1 MVDIYSVILCETTI
15 GDRDFIFKMMLDITR
30 SMVNIYNNTDNN
42 SDGPLLSRVDVD
54 EVADTLFLLFTD
66 NKFTPTE

>member
-54 EVADTLFLLFTD
+54 ELADTLFLLFTD